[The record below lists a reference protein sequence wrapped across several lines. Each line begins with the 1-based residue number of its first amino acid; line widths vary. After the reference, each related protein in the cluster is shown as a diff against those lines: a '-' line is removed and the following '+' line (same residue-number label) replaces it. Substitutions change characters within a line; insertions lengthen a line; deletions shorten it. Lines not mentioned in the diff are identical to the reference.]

1 MIMIYGPAGAG
12 KSTQGR
18 ILAEKYGW
26 KWLSAGQIIRDSGE
40 FQKFT
45 ESGKMIDEKVLVG
58 LIAGEVK
65 KAEDEGKEVI
75 FDGQPGS
82 AEQVDFLEEAGI
94 LEKVKGIIVIKVS
107 REELFKRLAQRGRD
121 DDNEQVWRKKIDYFE
136 QKIYTF
142 IEALERKGMKVL
154 EVDGNS
160 NIEQVTMEMV
170 EACEDLLED

>member
-1 MIMIYGPAGAG
+1 
-12 KSTQGR
+12 
-18 ILAEKYGW
+18 
-26 KWLSAGQIIRDSGE
+26 
-40 FQKFT
+40 
-45 ESGKMIDEKVLVG
+45 MIDEKVLVG